1 MKNVKN
7 CFKILLFFV
16 ISVALVLT
24 LSSCFCVHEWEDNEI
39 LKEATCLET
48 GRANSTCKLCGVTR
62 ERVLPKGEHQGKV
75 VVASTCTED
84 GYTVIDC
91 PVCGYYEKG
100 TIVPARGHKTE
111 GGKIFCSRC
120 DIVTGCENYF
130 QKLAEWKEQDAFH
143 FRLNSLPVN
152 ESVYII
158 EMELLLSLDEEGILV
173 GEGTAM
179 LKGGEEG
186 VDVEV
191 YIYDDTLYLYNKG
204 TEGYYV
210 VPLFVIFENFAL
222 SAPDAPADGTTMP
235 DMSAVSVPMEEVV
248 AFLEKEIAPLLRAG
262 EKLSEGEVELMLSH
276 VISSLFDVT
285 IYQGYNFHLSADRL
299 KDLNERLSEETVA
312 YFVDKEFG
320 KGTFDYIEALV
331 IGNLSRTL
339 GETLTTLVVE
349 GVTAG
354 AVVEKLDALAVLL
367 TGDEEATI
375 SALIGSAT
383 EQENFDLLAL
393 LQDEQ
398 LMSKTLA
405 DLIAESAE
413 EPTTG
418 EELLADAE
426 EGFAEMRE
434 KTFYS
439 LVGITKENVKA
450 TKEAY
455 DAQIDAI
462 LDMFSLSFQGSE
474 TGELISFSIGLPM
487 GGSVPTRLTWLLG
500 ECEAPDVGDV
510 PERIRAMLDALKVEN
525 GTKVEK
531 EVKTQGGVNTVR
543 KSKIEFVSEE
553 DGTVTFIR
561 SYVSVIT
568 FEFSGETEEVIYNGT
583 TQTAWLYDAVEEI
596 YVFDFPMEDAQ
607 EMQLREECCGWVAYS
622 FYKTMPV
629 QYTKNTFV
637 ISWIGADYV
646 YGDVLTSETMEAPAN
661 NVVGF
666 WYNKNTGEVR
676 FDGDWETHE
685 YVYENTVTGATCR
698 EESYELWG
706 CPDCDKEEKRNL
718 SHGPHEP
725 MDNRPYCNLCH
736 SLTYN
741 PDDALYIYDSASD
754 ETYVE
759 LFDGGEAVGYVKV
772 DGAYKMYDLSWK
784 EENGT
789 VILYFFWNNQTV
801 LTLNLV
807 GGELVAPV

>member
-7 CFKILLFFV
+7 CFKIMLFFV
-16 ISVALVLT
+16 AFAALVLT
-24 LSSCFCVHEWEDNEI
+24 LSSCFCMHEWEDNEV
-39 LKEATCLET
+39 LKEASCVEE
-48 GRANSTCKLCGVTR
+48 GRANSTCKLCGVTQ
-62 ERVLPKGEHQGKV
+62 ERVLPKGAHQGKV
-75 VVASTCTED
+75 VVTSTCTED

-111 GGKIFCSRC
+111 QGKIFCSRC
-120 DIVTGCENYF
+120 DIVTSCENYF
-130 QKLAEWKEQDAFH
+130 IKLGELTERDAFH
-143 FRLNSLPVN
+143 FRLEGLSATDG
-152 ESVYII
+152 VYILK
-158 EMELLLSLDEEGILV
+158 MEILLQVNAEGVLV
-173 GEGTAM
+173 GEGFAE
-179 LKGGEEG
+179 LQGGEDG
-186 VDVEV
+186 VDVDAYV
-191 YIYDDTLYLYNKG
+191 YDDTLYLYDRASD
-204 TEGYYV
+204 GYHIL
-210 VPLFVIFENFAL
+210 PLALILENIDTGGY
-222 SAPDAPADGTTMP
+222 DAPATDI
-235 DMSAVSVPMEEVV
+235 SATKIPMEELV
-248 AFLEKEIAPLLRAG
+248 AFFEEELAPMFRAVETLSDEEVDSYIAHI
-262 EKLSEGEVELMLSH
+262 V
-276 VISSLFDVT
+276 SSLFDVT
-285 IYQGYNFHLSADRL
+285 IYQGYNFHLSADRC

-418 EELLADAE
+418 EELLADVE

-462 LDMFSLSFQGSE
+462 LSMFTFSFAGSQ
-474 TGELISFSIGLPM
+474 TGELL
-487 GGSVPTRLTWLLG
+487 SVSVGIPLGTSYPTRFTWLLG
-500 ECEAPDVGDV
+500 ETEAPDVGDI
-510 PERIRAMLDALKVEN
+510 PERIDAMLEGLKVEN

-531 EVKTQGGVNTVR
+531 EVTSQGGVNTVR
-543 KSKIEFVSEE
+543 KSRIEFVSDE
-553 DGTVTFIR
+553 DGKVVTIR

-568 FEFSGETEEVIYNGT
+568 FEFSGETEEVIYNGK

-646 YGDVLTSETMEAPAN
+646 YGDVLTSETVEAPAN

-685 YVYENTVTGATCR
+685 YVFEKTVTGATCR

-725 MDNRPYCNLCH
+725 MDNRPYCDLCH

-789 VILYFFWNNQTV
+789 IILYFFWNNRTV